1 MMSDGGKGS
10 KPRPYSVPIQEFDS
24 RWDLIFKKKE
34 HKNESNS
41 MEQESMP
48 VLRSSEEP
56 SKNEGN

>member
-1 MMSDGGKGS
+1 MSDGGKGS
-10 KPRPYSVPIQEFDS
+10 KPRPYSVPLQEFNN

-34 HKNESNS
+34 NNNESNS

-48 VLRSSEEP
+48 ILRSSEEP